1 MPVPVARAASRRRAP
16 ATTALLRHHTP
27 PRLGRPPCRA
37 LAVEAL
43 RDVPA
48 ERHEAYIPPITK
60 HYSSQ
65 GFAPYAWHLAEE
77 APPLAAPPPKP
88 LAECRLGVL
97 ATSGAYVAGA
107 QRAFSYK
114 DDTSLRRIPSDTPAS
129 RLHFSHL
136 TENYLV
142 AGRDDS
148 SCLFPLA
155 TLRALVGDGVL
166 GSLAPELLSCMGGI
180 YSTRRVREELAPA
193 VVAAFEEQQLDAAL
207 LVPM

>member
-1 MPVPVARAASRRRAP
+1 M
-16 ATTALLRHHTP
+16 
-27 PRLGRPPCRA
+27 
-37 LAVEAL
+37 EAL

-48 ERHEAYIPPITK
+48 ERHEAYIPPITA

-97 ATSGAYVAGA
+97 ATSGAYVAGE

-142 AGRDDS
+142 AG
-148 SCLFPLA
+148 
-155 TLRALVGDGVL
+155 
-166 GSLAPELLSCMGGI
+166 
-180 YSTRRVREELAPA
+180 
-193 VVAAFEEQQLDAAL
+193 
-207 LVPM
+207 VPQRH